1 MRVIY
6 AHQPFPAAFERAVF
20 LAGPSPRRPEHPDWR
35 PAAIAELASLGYDGV
50 VFIPMPESGHAMPSY
65 DAQIGWEEDAI
76 RLSDVV
82 AFWVPRDL
90 EVMPAFTT
98 NVEWGRLENSGRVV
112 LGYPTDAPKMR
123 YLASWAE
130 HWSAPIRHS
139 LRETLEAAIERMGP
153 GALRSGGECG
163 VPLDVWRSD
172 VFQGW
177 YAAQVGAGNRLDS
190 AEVRWVHRVGP
201 DKRWLIF
208 WALAV
213 DVYVAAEDRNKSNEL
228 LIGRPD
234 VAAVVIYDADAPS
247 QGETRVA
254 LVREFRSPARTPD
267 GFVYELPGGSSF
279 NPDEPMRGVA
289 AEEVDEEMGFHID
302 ANALRRVAQR
312 QLGATLSPHTATV
325 FALGVSA
332 AQMDALAADDAVH
345 GQAESSERTV
355 NAVRRID
362 DLLSGGEV
370 DWSTLGMVLQAVPR

>member
-1 MRVIY
+1 MQVIY
-6 AHQPFPAAFERAVF
+6 AHQPFPAAFERALF
-20 LAGPSPRRPEHPDWR
+20 LAGPSPRSPDHPDWR
-35 PAAIAELASLGYDGV
+35 PAALAELAALGYDGV
-50 VFIPMPESGHAMPSY
+50 VFVPMPALGRAMPSY
-65 DAQIGWEEDAI
+65 DAQVEWEADAI
-76 RLSDVV
+76 AFSDVI

-90 EVMPAFTT
+90 KVMPAFTT
-98 NVEWGRLENSGRVV
+98 NIEWGRLENTGRVV

-123 YLASWAE
+123 YLASWAQR
-130 HWSAPIRHS
+130 WAAPVLHT
-139 LRETLEAAIERMGP
+139 LRETLAAAVERIGA
-153 GALRSGGECG
+153 GALRRGGERG

-190 AEVRWVHRVGP
+190 ADIRWVHRVGP

-234 VAAVVIYDADAPS
+234 VAAVVIYDAQAAS
-247 QGETRVA
+247 RGETRVA

-279 NPDEPMRGVA
+279 EPGEPMRAVA
-289 AEEVDEEMGFHID
+289 AEEVDEEMGFKID
-302 ANALRRVAQR
+302 PSALRPVGQR

-325 FALGVSA
+325 FALPVSA
-332 AQMDALAADDAVH
+332 ARMDALAADDAVH
-345 GQAESSERTV
+345 GQAGSSERTV
-355 NAVRRID
+355 NAVRTVEA
-362 DLLSGGEV
+362 LLSGREV
-370 DWSTLGMVLQAVPR
+370 DWSTLGMVLQAIEP